1 MYKQKEE
8 TMRKQEKSYTKIVN
22 AIKVHIYNNIKQ
34 YLIISLLFLI
44 GVVAAVIF
52 INNSEKTQINSEL
65 EDNII
70 TFIESLKTE
79 YEIDKGELL
88 RTSII
93 NNIMIAVIFWI
104 LGCSII
110 GIPIIYAIIIY
121 KGFSLAYT
129 ISTVILAL
137 GTIKGMFF
145 CIISLLLQN
154 IIIIPSLFA
163 MAVSSV
169 NLYKVIVKDKRRENI
184 KVEIARHTIFSVII
198 LILLIA
204 SSFVET
210 YLSNTLLE
218 VCITLI

>member
-1 MYKQKEE
+1 
-8 TMRKQEKSYTKIVN
+8 MRKQEKSYTKIVN

-34 YLIISLLFLI
+34 YLIISILFLI
-44 GVVAAVIF
+44 GVVIAVIF

-110 GIPIIYAIIIY
+110 GIPIVYAIIIY

>member
-1 MYKQKEE
+1 
-8 TMRKQEKSYTKIVN
+8 MRKQEKSYTKIVN

-93 NNIMIAVIFWI
+93 NNIMIAFIFWI

>member
-1 MYKQKEE
+1 
-8 TMRKQEKSYTKIVN
+8 MRKQEKSYTKIVN

-110 GIPIIYAIIIY
+110 GIPIVYAIIIY

>member
-1 MYKQKEE
+1 
-8 TMRKQEKSYTKIVN
+8 MRKQEKSYTKIVN

-44 GVVAAVIF
+44 GVVSAVIF

>member
-1 MYKQKEE
+1 
-8 TMRKQEKSYTKIVN
+8 MRKQEKSYTKIVN

-145 CIISLLLQN
+145 CIISLLFQN

>member
-1 MYKQKEE
+1 
-8 TMRKQEKSYTKIVN
+8 MRKQEKSYTKIVN

-34 YLIISLLFLI
+34 YLIISILFLI
-44 GVVAAVIF
+44 GVVTAVIF

>member
-1 MYKQKEE
+1 
-8 TMRKQEKSYTKIVN
+8 MRKQEKSYTKIVN

-70 TFIESLKTE
+70 TCIESLKTE

-145 CIISLLLQN
+145 CIISLLFQN

-218 VCITLI
+218 LCITLI

>member
-1 MYKQKEE
+1 
-8 TMRKQEKSYTKIVN
+8 MRKQEKSYTKIVN

-154 IIIIPSLFA
+154 IIIIPSIFA

>member
-1 MYKQKEE
+1 
-8 TMRKQEKSYTKIVN
+8 MRKQEKSYTKIVN

-145 CIISLLLQN
+145 CIISLLFQN

-218 VCITLI
+218 LCITLI

>member
-1 MYKQKEE
+1 
-8 TMRKQEKSYTKIVN
+8 MRKQEKSYTKIVN

-70 TFIESLKTE
+70 TFVESLKTE

>member
-1 MYKQKEE
+1 
-8 TMRKQEKSYTKIVN
+8 MRKQEKSYTKIVN
-22 AIKVHIYNNIKQ
+22 AIKVHIYKNIKQ

-145 CIISLLLQN
+145 CIISLLFQN

>member
-1 MYKQKEE
+1 
-8 TMRKQEKSYTKIVN
+8 MRKQEKSYTKIVN

-44 GVVAAVIF
+44 GVVTAVIF

>member
-1 MYKQKEE
+1 
-8 TMRKQEKSYTKIVN
+8 
-22 AIKVHIYNNIKQ
+22 
-34 YLIISLLFLI
+34 
-44 GVVAAVIF
+44 
-52 INNSEKTQINSEL
+52 
-65 EDNII
+65 
-70 TFIESLKTE
+70 
-79 YEIDKGELL
+79 
-88 RTSII
+88 
-93 NNIMIAVIFWI
+93 MIAVIFWI

>member
-1 MYKQKEE
+1 
-8 TMRKQEKSYTKIVN
+8 MRKQEKSYTKIVN

-52 INNSEKTQINSEL
+52 INNSEKTQINAEL

-145 CIISLLLQN
+145 CIISLLFQN

-218 VCITLI
+218 LCIALI

>member
-1 MYKQKEE
+1 
-8 TMRKQEKSYTKIVN
+8 MRKQEKSYTKIVN

-104 LGCSII
+104 LVCSII
-110 GIPIIYAIIIY
+110 GITIIYAIIIY

>member
-1 MYKQKEE
+1 
-8 TMRKQEKSYTKIVN
+8 MRKQEKSYTKIVN

-44 GVVAAVIF
+44 GVVTAVIF

-154 IIIIPSLFA
+154 IIIIPSIFA

>member
-1 MYKQKEE
+1 
-8 TMRKQEKSYTKIVN
+8 MRKQEKSYTKIVN

-70 TFIESLKTE
+70 TCIESLKTE

-145 CIISLLLQN
+145 CIISLLFQN

-218 VCITLI
+218 LCIALI

>member
-1 MYKQKEE
+1 
-8 TMRKQEKSYTKIVN
+8 MRKQEKSYTKIVN

-137 GTIKGMFF
+137 GTIKGMLF

>member
-1 MYKQKEE
+1 
-8 TMRKQEKSYTKIVN
+8 MRKQEKSYTKIVN

>member
-1 MYKQKEE
+1 
-8 TMRKQEKSYTKIVN
+8 MRKQEKSYTKIVN

-52 INNSEKTQINSEL
+52 INNSENTQINSEL